1 VDSIPPDT
9 TAASVSARHGT
20 PTAPAGF
27 AVQVAAVRSVA
38 AADQSM
44 QALKR
49 AGYDPRVTR
58 EAGGILKVRVGHF
71 KTRADAQRVASEIR
85 RKLAM
90 TPFVVEEP

>member
-1 VDSIPPDT
+1 
-9 TAASVSARHGT
+9 
-20 PTAPAGF
+20 
-27 AVQVAAVRSVA
+27 
-38 AADQSM
+38 M

-71 KTRADAQRVASEIR
+71 KTRAEAQRVATEIR
-85 RKLAM
+85 RKLAL

>member
-1 VDSIPPDT
+1 VRPHTPA
-9 TAASVSARHGT
+9 TA
-20 PTAPAGF
+20 AGF

-44 QALKR
+44 QSLRR

-71 KTRADAQRVASEIR
+71 KTRAEAQRVATEIK
-85 RKLAM
+85 RKLGM